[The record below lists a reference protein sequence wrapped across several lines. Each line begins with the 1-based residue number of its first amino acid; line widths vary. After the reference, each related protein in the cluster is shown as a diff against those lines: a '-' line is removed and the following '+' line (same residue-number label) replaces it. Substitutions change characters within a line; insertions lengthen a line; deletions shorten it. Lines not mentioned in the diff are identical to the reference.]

1 MCSLFLVCFIYKK
14 TGTKIPSFKVYDAIN
29 QGRSGLLL
37 KVFVIEVTELIRSD
51 GSTFAGVKLGAK
63 NFQFYSVVYVILS
76 DYIRFIVTCLIPF
89 VTSLN
94 FITYEETIFFGVK
107 TA

>member
-1 MCSLFLVCFIYKK
+1 M
-14 TGTKIPSFKVYDAIN
+14 KIPSFKVYDAIN

-37 KVFVIEVTELIRSD
+37 KVFVIEVTELICSD
-51 GSTFAGVKLGAK
+51 GSNFAGVKLGAK
-63 NFQFYSVVYVILS
+63 NFQFYSVVYVIFS

-89 VTSLN
+89 VTLLN

>member
-1 MCSLFLVCFIYKK
+1 M
-14 TGTKIPSFKVYDAIN
+14 
-29 QGRSGLLL
+29 L

-51 GSTFAGVKLGAK
+51 GSNFAGVKLGAK
-63 NFQFYSVVYVILS
+63 NFQFYSVVYVIFS

-89 VTSLN
+89 VTLLN